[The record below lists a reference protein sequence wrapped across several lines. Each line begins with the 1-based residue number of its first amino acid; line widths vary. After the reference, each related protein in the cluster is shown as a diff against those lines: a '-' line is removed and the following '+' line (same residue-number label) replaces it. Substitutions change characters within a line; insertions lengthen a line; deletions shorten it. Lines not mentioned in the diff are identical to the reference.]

1 MPSRTRSSGLAAV
14 FGIAMLGWSLAKA
27 PAAAARGFKQVN
39 LVADTAGMAGHT
51 DPNLLN
57 AWGMTF
63 DRTQKG
69 PLTVADNH
77 AGVVT
82 AYDPTGQ
89 PAGTPV
95 TIPAAG
101 GAMGAPTGVVFNGTA
116 DFHGDTFISVSE
128 DGIIAG
134 WRAGAPAVVEAD
146 NSAAAAVYKGVALG
160 SSSMG
165 NFLYATNFHAGTVD
179 VFDKDFR
186 AARLPGSFTDPK
198 APVGFA
204 PFGIHNIHGRLY
216 VTFAMQ
222 DADRQDDVKGA
233 GHGFIDIFDTDGHL
247 LRRFASG
254 TAAGG
259 RLAVLDSPW
268 GMALA
273 PRRFGRFGR
282 TLLVGNFGSG
292 HIVAF
297 DRRTGHPKGLLRD
310 SAGSPLTLDGLW
322 EVLFGGGGSAGDPH
336 KLYFTSGPD
345 DENHGL
351 LGSLEVARGGAPT
364 RYVHRTGARS

>member
-1 MPSRTRSSGLAAV
+1 MPSRTRMRSTSVTAVLAL
-14 FGIAMLGWSLAKA
+14 AMLAWSAANA

-39 LVADTAGMAGHT
+39 LVADTVGMAAHT
-51 DPNLLN
+51 DLNLLN

-63 DRTQKG
+63 DSAQNG

-89 PAGTPV
+89 PVGTPV
-95 TIPAAG
+95 AIPAAAG
-101 GAMGAPTGVVFNGTA
+101 SAMGAPTGVVFNGTA

-128 DGIIAG
+128 DGIVAG
-134 WRAGAPAVVEAD
+134 WRVGAPAVVEAD
-146 NSAAAAVYKGVALG
+146 NSAATAVYKGVALG
-160 SSSMG
+160 SNAMG
-165 NFLYATNFHAGTVD
+165 TFLYATNFHGGTVD
-179 VFDKDFR
+179 VLDEDFH
-186 AARLPGSFTDPK
+186 AATVPGSFTDPN
-198 APVGFA
+198 APAGFA
-204 PFGIHNIHGRLY
+204 PFGIHNIQGRLY

-222 DADRQDDVKGA
+222 DADRQDDVKGD
-233 GHGFIDIFDTDGHL
+233 GHGLIDIFDTQGRL

-259 RLAVLDSPW
+259 RLTVLDSPW

-273 PRRFGRFGR
+273 PRRFGRFSR

-292 HIVAF
+292 HITAF
-297 DRRTGHPKGLLRD
+297 DRRTGHQRGLLKD
-310 SAGSPLTLDGLW
+310 TAGNPLTLDGLW

-336 KLYFTSGPD
+336 TLYFTSGPD

-351 LGSLEVARGGAPT
+351 LGSLEVSRGGP
-364 RYVHRTGARS
+364 

>member
-1 MPSRTRSSGLAAV
+1 MPSPIGLRSTSVAAV
-14 FGIAMLGWSLAKA
+14 LGLAMLGWSVAKA

-39 LVADTAGMAGHT
+39 LVADTLGMAAHT
-51 DPNLLN
+51 DPDLLN
-57 AWGMTF
+57 PWGMTF
-63 DRTQKG
+63 DSAQKG

-77 AGVVT
+77 AGVAT

-95 TIPAAG
+95 AIPAAAG
-101 GAMGAPTGVVFNGTA
+101 SAMGAPTGVVFNSTT

-128 DGIIAG
+128 DGIVAG
-134 WRAGAPAVVEAD
+134 WRAGAPAVVEVD
-146 NSAAAAVYKGVALG
+146 NSAATAIYKGVALG

-165 NFLYATNFHAGTVD
+165 TFLYATNFHAGTVD

-186 AARLPGSFTDPK
+186 PATLPGTFTDPK
-198 APVGFA
+198 APAGFA
-204 PFGIHNIHGRLY
+204 PFGIHDIHGRLY

-222 DADRQDDVKGA
+222 DANREDDVKGD
-233 GHGFIDIFDTDGHL
+233 GHGFIDIFDTEGRL

-259 RLAVLDSPW
+259 KLTVLDSPW

-282 TLLVGNFGSG
+282 ALLVGNFGSG

-297 DRRTGHPKGLLRD
+297 DRRTAHPKGLLKD
-310 SAGSPLTLDGLW
+310 TAGNAFTLDGLW
-322 EVLFGGGGSAGDPH
+322 ELLFGGGGSAGDPH

-351 LGSLEVARGGAPT
+351 FGSLEVARGGK
-364 RYVHRTGARS
+364 